1 MRSQDEA
8 AASAAAATA
17 KEQAA
22 TAAEHVPRD
31 DRRPPEES
39 DDADV
44 IYLGTS
50 LRGTS
55 IHTFEWESV
64 GSSTTAAAPPAV
76 AQENDV
82 DLDKLLVQIGDAR
95 KPSTSAPLLL
105 PPPPPPP
112 PLLGKHPR
120 SPSPEL
126 VLSPELFEE
135 VGMLNGMFQVP
146 CMNLDAPPATFEL
159 CVASSP
165 DWRVQLAFPSDYPA
179 ALPRVI
185 QVDYKNGSKMFKL
198 TRDILRSHAF
208 QDARPCLER
217 LMRELVD
224 ALTGKLGHVPW
235 KFAPPSAS
243 RSPSA
248 PPPAPAAAASGR
260 TSKSYARNHSFPTIE
275 EMWDHM
281 HGLRAASLEYPP
293 KLPVFARRDG
303 FNTAF
308 VTLSLPLWRL
318 FEKRTSGD

>member
-1 MRSQDEA
+1 MRSQDED
-8 AASAAAATA
+8 AAAAA
-17 KEQAA
+17 AAAAEEQAA

-31 DRRPPEES
+31 DRRSLEES
-39 DDADV
+39 DNTDV

-55 IHTFEWESV
+55 IQTFVWDPV
-64 GSSTTAAAPPAV
+64 GPSTPTAAPPAV
-76 AQENDV
+76 AQESDV

-95 KPSTSAPLLL
+95 KPSTSAP
-105 PPPPPPP
+105 PPPPLPPP
-112 PLLGKHPR
+112 PLLGKRGR

-126 VLSPELFEE
+126 VLSPELFDE
-135 VGMLNGMFQVP
+135 VGMLNGMFLVP

-159 CVASSP
+159 CVAGSP

-185 QVDYKNGSKMFKL
+185 QVDYKNGIKMFKL
-198 TRDILRSHAF
+198 TRDILRSDAF

-224 ALTGKLGHVPW
+224 ALTGKLGHVQW
-235 KFAPPSAS
+235 KFAPSTAARSA
-243 RSPSA
+243 SA
-248 PPPAPAAAASGR
+248 PPPAPAAAALGR
-260 TSKSYARNHSFPTIE
+260 SSRPYAKNHSFPTIE

-293 KLPVFARRDG
+293 KLPVFSRRDG

-318 FEKRTSGD
+318 SEKRASGD